1 MRCIVV
7 VKVGN
12 VIEWEMVW
20 LHQKQ
25 MRKEQKIGRKRRKY
39 LISLLIET

>member
-1 MRCIVV
+1 MEIIV

-12 VIEWEMVW
+12 VIEWEMVCII
-20 LHQKQ
+20 KIQ